1 MFNGSEESFIILQ
14 NVLLT
19 GISNIS
25 FKSSVQEEE
34 TKLLGNKGVNKRINK
49 PSVTT
54 CNFSKPYN
62 GKDYLQS
69 LTGITNLS
77 GQFIYKNNAI
87 DFTDAI
93 ISSYALNFDS
103 NGFGEINVG
112 LQIFGEMKPTTN
124 LKLSTASGDF
134 ETASQPNVIYVF
146 NLDNKNSP
154 IKSFNYEASFDIKST
169 NNIGSIN
176 FSSVD
181 IFSPVVHKI
190 TADIEMWNQEV
201 EDITGLIEEN
211 KFNRKIDILF
221 SSKEDTANADR
232 ILEIQSIVENIES
245 SGVNLDDLDF
255 SIGSCAINSFQFNE
269 ASLVSQKLNSSAGEI
284 VQISNEYNAYSI
296 IDKVSNFLSP
306 PSNISC
312 EEHLS
317 NIEDNLNEALYR
329 WNLLLYANLVDFE
342 SESTGETDLIS
353 FEQTLF
359 NLIDFESESIGETG
373 LIFFE
378 PSFFNRTSEQDFERY
393 LVGVKDLILLTGEYN
408 FHNETDFEAANPGQT
423 GLTYFDISTITYNE
437 TDFEAL
443 PGGSSVN
450 LNLITGEY
458 NFYNETD
465 FETGSVGETDIN
477 LHNL

>member
-408 FHNETDFEAANPGQT
+408 FHNETDFEA
-423 GLTYFDISTITYNE
+423 
-437 TDFEAL
+437 L

>member
-353 FEQTLF
+353 SQTLF
-359 NLIDFESESIGETG
+359 NIIDFESESIGETG

-423 GLTYFDISTITYNE
+423 GLTYFDISTIAYNE